1 MSLAT
6 TDNLIWASSSSFST
20 RFFSDPR
27 TPTRSIRYAEAR
39 IMPRPDRAAWGLAV
53 AGVKTSA

>member
-1 MSLAT
+1 LV
-6 TDNLIWASSSSFST
+6 
-20 RFFSDPR
+20 
-27 TPTRSIRYAEAR
+27 RYAEAR